1 MIGGFMNIVSIIG
14 SPRGVKGATASLLKI
29 VLEGAESKG
38 ANTEIIAL
46 KGQEVKPCRA
56 CDTCHKIGSCPQR
69 DSFAAIKEKI
79 DNADGLVL
87 ATPNYIF
94 QVSAQLKAFLDRCCG
109 VVHRLGFEGKY
120 GASVVTSGGGDEK
133 PIADY
138 MNHFLATTGVVPV
151 GYVVATMSLIKG
163 YDFPRDIRERAFTL
177 GEKLVTAWK
186 NKVTVPEYGCVTS
199 EFRDRMRALMLWRQ
213 EEWPYEYKYWKE
225 HRDLK

>member
-1 MIGGFMNIVSIIG
+1 MNIVSIIG
-14 SPRGVKGATASLLKI
+14 SPHGIKGATAALLKI

-38 ANTEIIAL
+38 ANTEIIAI

-56 CDTCHKIGSCPQR
+56 CDICHKIGSCPQR

-138 MNHFLATTGVVPV
+138 MNHFLATTGIVPV
-151 GYVVATMSLIKG
+151 GCVLATMSQING
-163 YDFPRDIRERAFTL
+163 YDFSHDVREKAFTL

-186 NKVTVPEYGCVTS
+186 GKVTDPECGRVTS
-199 EFRDRMRALMLWRQ
+199 EFKDRMRALMLWRQ